1 MKQAT
6 VELYEVKNAS
16 LVSKQAVIQ
25 ANLDLLQAKMSILT
39 VENESFL
46 KKVQIFEESRYRL
59 RAENLKGRDR
69 DVQFYTGFMSWE
81 LFMLFFESLKV
92 YDLDNLQ
99 YIGNERTFPDGKKR
113 GPPRALNPL
122 NEFFLTLIRL
132 RVGLLEKDLADRF
145 NISQSLVSIIFNTWL
160 NLLYQHLTSLLFWPS
175 REMIQKNLPKEFSKC
190 ERYRKTRIILDA
202 TELFVEKP
210 SDLSI
215 QSVTWSSYKSHNTLK
230 GLIGICPF
238 GGITFVSDLW
248 AGSISDV
255 ELTKRSGLLFL
266 LDRGDYVMAD
276 KGFKIEEM
284 LAEVEVSLCIP
295 PFMSGGKLSADEVAL
310 TR

>member
-46 KKVQIFEESRYRL
+46 KKVQIFKESRYRL

-99 YIGNERTFPDGKKR
+99 YIGNECTFPDGKKR
-113 GPPRALNPL
+113 GPPRALN
-122 NEFFLTLIRL
+122 
-132 RVGLLEKDLADRF
+132 
-145 NISQSLVSIIFNTWL
+145 
-160 NLLYQHLTSLLFWPS
+160 
-175 REMIQKNLPKEFSKC
+175 
-190 ERYRKTRIILDA
+190 
-202 TELFVEKP
+202 
-210 SDLSI
+210 
-215 QSVTWSSYKSHNTLK
+215 
-230 GLIGICPF
+230 
-238 GGITFVSDLW
+238 
-248 AGSISDV
+248 
-255 ELTKRSGLLFL
+255 
-266 LDRGDYVMAD
+266 
-276 KGFKIEEM
+276 
-284 LAEVEVSLCIP
+284 
-295 PFMSGGKLSADEVAL
+295 
-310 TR
+310 